1 MSIFNPVVVSF
12 RGNDYSVPANGVL
25 GLIAAVEDEITIS
38 ELYSN
43 PKNTAVA
50 KAYAAAIRY
59 AGGSATVS
67 EVYEEL
73 FNMKGKDNIRAVIQ
87 SLILMMVPP
96 KHLQEPSEGVEEV
109 KKPAKKKPAK
119 QS

>member
-1 MSIFNPVVVSF
+1 MSIFNPVEITF
-12 RGNDYSVPANGVL
+12 RDQVLKVPANQVL

-50 KAYAAAIRY
+50 RAYAAAIRY
-59 AGGSATVS
+59 AGGSASVA

-73 FNMKGKDNIRAVIQ
+73 FDMGGKTNIRAAIQ
-87 SLILMMVPP
+87 SLIMMMIPP
-96 KHLQEPSEGVEEV
+96 KHLQEKSAEDDT
-109 KKPAKKKPAK
+109 KKKD
-119 QS
+119 